1 VRGHIRLA
9 GHRRVSHGLFLPS
22 GEEVDPH
29 AEGEWHRELA
39 AWRLVLPTG
48 AAYTHLT
55 GARLRNWQ
63 LPRLPE
69 QVPVFAAVD
78 RMDSRP
84 RRAGLVCSRLERA
97 RPVEI
102 LHGLPVEPAEEIL
115 LRAAR
120 DLGLVDL
127 LVLTDSARRHGDV
140 DEQVM
145 EELLTSRR
153 PGVRLLRRAW
163 ELSTPKAESAG
174 ETLLRLFDHTM
185 DVDVEPQAEL
195 FDEAGNMV
203 GQADLLVVG
212 TMLLH
217 EYDGAHHREKGQ
229 QRTDLRRGRGLAQTS
244 YDRRGF
250 TLDDLLNHPAV
261 AMHELDRDLGRRHD
275 LRRLQRWRRLV
286 EQSMYSE
293 AGRRRLA
300 NRWQRQMGV
309 AEWSRT
315 AADPA

>member
-1 VRGHIRLA
+1 MRGHIRLA

-22 GEEVDPH
+22 GEDVDVH
-29 AEGEWHRELA
+29 AEEEWHRELT
-39 AWRLVLPTG
+39 AWLLVMPTG

-55 GARLRNWQ
+55 GARLRRWQ
-63 LPRLPE
+63 LPTPPE

-78 RMDSRP
+78 RADPRP

-97 RPVEI
+97 RPVEMVQ
-102 LHGLPVEPAEEIL
+102 GLPVEPAEEIL

-140 DEQVM
+140 DEREM
-145 EELLTSRR
+145 ENLLATRR

-163 ELSTPKAESAG
+163 QLSTSKAESAG
-174 ETLLRLFDHTM
+174 ETLLRLFDLTM
-185 DVDVEPQAEL
+185 DVEVKPQAEL
-195 FDEAGNMV
+195 VDEAGNV
-203 GQADLLVVG
+203 VCRADLLVVG
-212 TMLLH
+212 TLLLH

-229 QRTDLRRGRGLAQTS
+229 QRTDLRRNRGLAQTS

-286 EQSMYSE
+286 AQSLYSE

-309 AEWSRT
+309 TEWSRT
-315 AADPA
+315 ATDSA